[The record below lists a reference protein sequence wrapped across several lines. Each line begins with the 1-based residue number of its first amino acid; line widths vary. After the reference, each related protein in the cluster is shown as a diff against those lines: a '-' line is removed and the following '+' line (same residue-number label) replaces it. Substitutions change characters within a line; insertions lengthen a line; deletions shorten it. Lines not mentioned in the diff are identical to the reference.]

1 MIGAWHENTS
11 YLSGKR
17 AVLIIHERGLS
28 SPGGAVLKTRFGN
41 GFLKA
46 IGKNG

>member
-11 YLSGKR
+11 YLSGKGV
-17 AVLIIHERGLS
+17 VLIIHGRGLS
-28 SPGGAVLKTRFGN
+28 SPDEAVLKNKVREW
-41 GFLKA
+41 LKA